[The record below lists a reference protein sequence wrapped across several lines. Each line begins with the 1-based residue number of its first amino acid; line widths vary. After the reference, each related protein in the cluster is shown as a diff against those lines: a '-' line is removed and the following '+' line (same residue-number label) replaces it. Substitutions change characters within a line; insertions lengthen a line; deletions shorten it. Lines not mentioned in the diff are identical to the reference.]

1 MAFVLKPCYW
11 SIGVQQ
17 FQQSYVSKI
26 FQAIKCVQGANL
38 GDHSFNTPGPVFNP
52 GTGFGNRPNSGFVVN
67 TPQNFTDTQGF
78 ATSASLNQASSA
90 GVLGGN
96 MSNISPMGSVAG
108 GGANPYHSVY
118 NVSPNSIPLGAGR
131 PLLNG
136 MGY

>member
-1 MAFVLKPCYW
+1 MASVVKSHYC
-11 SIGVQQ
+11 SIRVQQ
-17 FQQSYVSKI
+17 FQQIDFSED

-52 GTGFGNRPNSGFVVN
+52 GTGFGNRPTSGFVN
-67 TPQNFTDTQGF
+67 NPQNFSNTQGF

-96 MSNISPMGSVAG
+96 MNNISPMGSVASV
-108 GGANPYHSVY
+108 GANPYHSVY